1 MCARKDISYGKNNA
15 CEKRNLVVK
24 TELPLIRLVD
34 DDELFRVSQTMLL
47 KARGWQ
53 VEEFESGEAF
63 LESADLRRP
72 GCIILDVRMSGMSG
86 MQVHRELLNRGC
98 RLAVIF
104 LTGHGDIPMAVR
116 AMQRGAVSFL
126 EKPVK
131 PFELLEAVQKAVE
144 SSLEAAQKDEQASKN
159 RAIFDELTA
168 REKEIVM
175 RAALDTPNKVIA
187 RELGIAEPTVKM
199 HRGHAFAKLGVK
211 SPLEAYR
218 VLLRLGV
225 MKDDQ
230 ADSVQSET

>member
-131 PFELLEAVQKAVE
+131 PFDLLEVVQKAVDA
-144 SSLEAAQKDEQASKN
+144 SLADAQREEEASKN
-159 RAIFDELTA
+159 RALFDDLTA

-199 HRGHAFAKLGVK
+199 HRANAFAKLGVK

-218 VLLRLGV
+218 ALERMGV
-225 MKDDQ
+225 IAEN
-230 ADSVQSET
+230 ADKTEDGA